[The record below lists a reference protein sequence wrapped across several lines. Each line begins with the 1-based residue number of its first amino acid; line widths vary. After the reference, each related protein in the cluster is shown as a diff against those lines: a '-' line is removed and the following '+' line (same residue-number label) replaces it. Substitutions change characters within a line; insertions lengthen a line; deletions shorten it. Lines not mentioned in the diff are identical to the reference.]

1 MRISDW
7 SSDVCSSDLFVE
19 GVEGQSRFPLPGPAT
34 MPLDTD
40 DSRLIDDDFGHAIV
54 IEILPQRPNSM
65 IEDRR
70 IAERRVHLRP
80 SPYNCEKS
88 KSLATMIASS
98 VPWLTR
104 TMGRMFGLVGSRVGK
119 EVVRSCE
126 DRVRRGSYK
135 KKK

>member
-40 DSRLIDDDFGHAIV
+40 ASRLIDHDFGHAIV
-54 IEILPQRPNSM
+54 IEILPQRPNIM

-70 IAERRVHLRP
+70 IAERRVPLRP
-80 SPYNCEKS
+80 SPYTAETS
-88 KSLATMIASS
+88 KSLARADIVIASCRES
-98 VPWLTR
+98 VGTYVA
-104 TMGRMFGLVGSRVGK
+104 TSVVGGA
-119 EVVRSCE
+119 
-126 DRVRRGSYK
+126 
-135 KKK
+135 

>member
-1 MRISDW
+1 MRW
-7 SSDVCSSDLFVE
+7 SAIRGWPGEFGE

-70 IAERRVHLRP
+70 IAERRVHLSP
-80 SPYNCEKS
+80 S
-88 KSLATMIASS
+88 
-98 VPWLTR
+98 
-104 TMGRMFGLVGSRVGK
+104 
-119 EVVRSCE
+119 RSE
-126 DRVRRGSYK
+126 EHTPELQSPMRLSYADFCLK
-135 KKK
+135 KKNI

>member
-65 IEDRR
+65 IEYRR
-70 IAERRVHLRP
+70 IAERRGKWSP
-80 SPYNCEKS
+80 SPSNCEKS
-88 KSLATMIASS
+88 KLLETVIARTG
-98 VPWLTR
+98 PWLKETI
-104 TMGRMFGLVGSRVGK
+104 GRYHCDRKIVG
-119 EVVRSCE
+119 
-126 DRVRRGSYK
+126 
-135 KKK
+135 